1 LRADADILQVRLTWR
16 SYQPIRPGNPFPIYG
31 NDYPNDVGVVYRLS
45 FQQGD
50 KTRVYI
56 GHRDT
61 TLLAR
66 LKEHLD
72 NPAPTTPVQQV
83 MRKHLSGG
91 GKINVESLIAA
102 ALPIQLNRYPI
113 QVDLRN
119 LFHRL
124 YLEGSA
130 VIREQQDL
138 SVELLN
144 ISLRRKRKD
153 LGKKRKPQVRPS

>member
-1 LRADADILQVRLTWR
+1 MISVANILQVRLTWQ
-16 SYQPIRPGNPFPIYG
+16 SYQPIWLGTPSPIYG

-45 FQQGD
+45 FQQND

-66 LKEHLD
+66 LKEHFD
-72 NPAPTTPVQQV
+72 NPAPTTSVQQV
-83 MRKHLSGG
+83 MRKHLSSG
-91 GKINVESLIAA
+91 GKINVENLIAA
-102 ALPIQLNRYPI
+102 SSIRLNRQPI
-113 QVDLRN
+113 KVDLRN

-124 YLEGSA
+124 CLEGAA
-130 VIREQQDL
+130 VFREQQDL
-138 SVELLN
+138 KVELLN

-153 LGKKRKPQVRPS
+153 LGKKRGPRARPS